1 MCWISLPRM
10 SIQRQ
15 GGKEGTDLL
24 CIDIAACVLQGSVV
38 CSYKPDPLPIDRE
51 STAMVKHFTWV
62 LFSFRLLL
70 DILFVAWSLSWVQL
84 AKFRLF

>member
-24 CIDIAACVLQGSVV
+24 CIDIAAYVLQGSVV

-51 STAMVKHFTWV
+51 STASVKHFTWV

-70 DILFVAWSLSWVQL
+70 DILFVAWSLPWVQL
-84 AKFRLF
+84 AKFGLF